1 MSGLFD
7 PTTPGTDQTIPALVG
22 SFQSMVQANA
32 AAQQHMAD
40 KQAETEA
47 QRINLERTRLELE
60 AVAHGA
66 ALRMEFVMKL
76 LAVALLTGV
85 VVAGFWTGSMT
96 IVTHALTLV
105 AGGLAGFGLARKP
118 TR

>member
-1 MSGLFD
+1 MSDFIN
-7 PTTPGTDQTIPALVG
+7 PPSTGTDQTIPALIG

-47 QRINLERTRLELE
+47 HRIDLEHKRLELE

-66 ALRMEFVMKL
+66 AMRMDFTMKL
-76 LAVALLTGV
+76 LAVALLAGV

-96 IVTHALTLV
+96 VVTHALTLV

-118 TR
+118 R